1 MALPHAVAGTTG
13 AVLVVVLSAGVAVW
27 ATGALAGR
35 LGGGVAALIAA
46 TLVATSPTFLYHAF
60 QPMSDVPVTA
70 AWIVCWLQV
79 ARAAPASGGLAA
91 AVAAL
96 IRPNLAPLAAVPW
109 LVIDAGRGT
118 ALACLEGRCALP
130 CRSRSQAWRSP
141 SCNGTGTA
149 HRSVGLWVGR

>member
-13 AVLVVVLSAGVAVW
+13 AVLVVVLSTGVAVW
-27 ATGALAGR
+27 ATGALAWR

-91 AVAAL
+91 AVATL

-109 LVIDAGRGT
+109 LVITLAGDRAGLPGRAVRFAVPVT
-118 ALACLEGRCALP
+118 VGRPGDRPPAMALVRLTVEI
-130 CRSRSQAWRSP
+130 
-141 SCNGTGTA
+141 
-149 HRSVGLWVGR
+149 GLWVGR